1 MQSSKITK
9 IIAVCAVCGMLVEGL
24 AFYLIYS
31 KKVEADEKQLAM
43 ANATLKQIGELVDV
57 YTVDEGKKVKAGD
70 EIKEKDLVTIKF
82 PASCVKDNYIQD
94 PSDAVGKYYK
104 IKTTYGTPITQDT
117 IMDDELDDSSREI
130 DIVSSSWPTG
140 LKVGDYVDLRLIYP
154 KGEDYIVLSHKRVN
168 DINGETLKVIL
179 SEREIMFYG
188 SAVIDQFINSSNGAV
203 LYCTKYVE
211 PGVQKPA
218 EVYYNIPA
226 NILTVLT
233 ANPNIIDKIV
243 DTGISRDIIEREFNN
258 ISTETGSALGAG
270 RTNYQ
275 SKLEQAKTYYSTKAQ
290 EKADMEGNDGEAED
304 IPEDEEST
312 DGDGIPEDDS
322 GNNDEE

>member
-1 MQSSKITK
+1 MQSERLKTIVATV
-9 IIAVCAVCGMLVEGL
+9 AVCIMIVEGL
-24 AFYLIYS
+24 TFYLVYS
-31 KKVEADEKQLAM
+31 KKKESYEKQLSM
-43 ANATLKQIGELVDV
+43 ANATLEQIGELTDV
-57 YTVDEGKKVKAGD
+57 YTVDENKKAKAGD
-70 EIKEKDLVTIKF
+70 EIEEKDLVTVKF
-82 PASCVKDNYIQD
+82 PASCVQDNYILD
-94 PSDAVGKYYK
+94 PADAVGKHYK
-104 IKTTYGTPITQDT
+104 IDITYGTPLTQDT
-117 IMDDELDDSSREI
+117 VMDEELDDSSREI
-130 DIVSSSWPTG
+130 DIVASSWPTG

-168 DINGETLKVIL
+168 DINGETLKVVL

-188 SAVIDQFINSSNGAV
+188 AAVVDQFINSSSGAV

-258 ISTETGSALGAG
+258 ISTETGSALGSG
-270 RTNYQ
+270 RTNYM

-290 EKADMEGNDGEAED
+290 EESELDSSGEEAED
-304 IPEDEEST
+304 IPED
-312 DGDGIPEDDS
+312 GIPEEDIV
-322 GNNDEE
+322 DEEANTEE